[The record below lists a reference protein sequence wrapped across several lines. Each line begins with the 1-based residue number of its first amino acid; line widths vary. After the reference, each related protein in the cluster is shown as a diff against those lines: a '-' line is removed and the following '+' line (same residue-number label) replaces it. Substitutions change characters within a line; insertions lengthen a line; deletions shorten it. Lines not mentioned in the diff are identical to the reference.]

1 MKAIEAV
8 NLLNQLLK
16 EQPDFA
22 KEITTTR
29 HVLSDSFMKSDLP
42 FVAGVAKDG
51 SIHMSAIGLMN
62 GIVSDGKIAASF
74 DDEMNLVEFMVVA
87 CQQ

>member
-8 NLLNQLLK
+8 NLLNKLLK
-16 EQPDFA
+16 EQPDFV
-22 KEITTTR
+22 KEITTSR
-29 HVLSDSFMKSDLP
+29 YALSDTFLDSDLP
-42 FVAGVAKDG
+42 FVGGIAKDG

-74 DDEMNLVEFMVVA
+74 DDEMNLINFVVMP